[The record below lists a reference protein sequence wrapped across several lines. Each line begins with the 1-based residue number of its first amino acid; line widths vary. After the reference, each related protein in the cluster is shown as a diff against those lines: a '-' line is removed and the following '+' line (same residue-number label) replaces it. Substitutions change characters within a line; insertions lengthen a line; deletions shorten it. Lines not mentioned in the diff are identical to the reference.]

1 MIRLQRNTERL
12 HIQGQKHEIWH
23 TFHPRHL
30 GPVADEF
37 GLLTTLDEIRIPP
50 NGLFPPCEGEAA
62 EIITYIH
69 RGSLAQRDS
78 TGRSGTLQ
86 AGEVQY
92 VAISR
97 RIRRKE
103 ANASKTNWAHV
114 IRVSLRSPADAPE
127 NAQEQKR
134 FAAAQR
140 HNTLCIV
147 ASPDGR
153 KGSLRIRQDTIVY
166 CSVLD
171 RGHHLIHELLPGR
184 SAWLHVIC
192 GEVTLLDTLLAQ
204 GDGMGV
210 TDEASVSFT
219 AGKNAEVVLVDLGPV
234 PEEKTA

>member
-12 HIQGQKHEIWH
+12 HVQGQKHEIWH
-23 TFHPRHL
+23 TFLPRHL
-30 GPVADEF
+30 GPFADGF

-50 NGLFPPCEGEAA
+50 NGLFPPYEGGAA
-62 EIITYIH
+62 EIITYIY

-78 TGRSGTLQ
+78 TGRSGALQ

-97 RIRRKE
+97 RIRFKE

-114 IRVSLRSPADAPE
+114 IRVSLQPLADVLDAE
-127 NAQEQKR
+127 HEQKR
-134 FAAAQR
+134 FGSAQR
-140 HNTLCIV
+140 HNTLCVV

-153 KGSLRIRQDTIVY
+153 KGSLRIRQDAVVC

-171 RGHHLIHELLPGR
+171 RGHHLVHELLPGR
-184 SAWLHVIC
+184 SVWLHVIC